1 MRGGGRALVEAG
13 NSVVGSALSFPLYRY
28 QGSSIGRQACECF
41 ARGVISLAP
50 NNILRE
56 PKTAKTGTPTGS
68 QHFPSLLASGG
79 QDATVGGRRGV
90 SLLTGLL
97 TPLRE

>member
-1 MRGGGRALVEAG
+1 MEAG

-41 ARGVISLAP
+41 ARRVISLAP

-56 PKTAKTGTPTGS
+56 TKTAKTGL
-68 QHFPSLLASGG
+68 QHFTSLLASGG
-79 QDATVGGRRGV
+79 QDATVGECGEASEPPHG
-90 SLLTGLL
+90 SADPT
-97 TPLRE
+97 